1 MTVSPLQYFPNHRL
15 TARPEQIQ
23 ALQTVYENWD
33 KYDYF
38 VLSLPTGV
46 GKSHVA
52 MAIAEAY
59 GNTYLLTS
67 SLQLQDQYLSTSPVV
82 TDIKGQ
88 SNYKCRVN
96 PIFRVDAAPCKG
108 APSLK
113 QVCMN
118 MPRGQGCEYYEQKK
132 SALDSPVMLTNY
144 VFFLFSVHC
153 GILNEKADIPA
164 RSVMIMDE
172 AHTLESNLIAF
183 AEFQLHFDDLYSKYG
198 LGRSCVVG
206 KNDELNIKLIEKFA
220 EELRVEIGELKEK
233 IADEM
238 DSSGAPTDSNKLRQ
252 WAKGVSKKAQEKVA
266 KLNSKLY
273 ILDKILQ
280 PIITY
285 ENHPEAQWIIKS
297 DPENNAI
304 TMTPL
309 KADFLFHSMLRPKAN
324 KFIFMSATI
333 DPDTLCQE
341 IGIARDKI
349 LFVETDTPFPPESS
363 PIIVMPK
370 LKMGYKNLEET
381 KPKIM
386 PMINEILELH
396 SNEKGIIH
404 CGNYKIADFIFNA
417 SSKHHRRFVYRDMYG
432 SANRKHNIE
441 LVNIHTSGNNTVLL
455 SPSMQEGVDLYDELA
470 RFQIIL
476 KMPWT
481 SLEDFRTS
489 VKSEFEPDWY
499 SNLMWNDIM
508 QSSGRATRHAD
519 DYSTTYILD
528 ASFVWFYDKWKH
540 RLPVWFKKRIIF

>member
-15 TARPEQIQ
+15 TARPEQLQ
-23 ALQTVYENWD
+23 ALQLVYDNWD

-52 MAIAEAY
+52 LAIAEAY
-59 GNTYLLTS
+59 GDTYLLTS
-67 SLQLQDQYLSTSPVV
+67 SLQLQNQYISTSPVV

-88 SNYKCRVN
+88 GNYKCRVN
-96 PIFRVDAAPCKG
+96 PLFKVDAAPCKG
-108 APSLK
+108 APNLK
-113 QVCMN
+113 PMCMG
-118 MPRGQGCEYYEQKK
+118 MPRGQGCEYYEQKQL
-132 SALDSPVMLTNY
+132 ALESSVMLTNY

-153 GILNEKADIPA
+153 GILNEKADVPK
-164 RSVMIMDE
+164 RSVMVMDE

-183 AEFQLHFDDLYSKYG
+183 AEFKLDFNDLYSKYG
-198 LGRSCVVG
+198 LGRTCVVNRDDE
-206 KNDELNIKLIEKFA
+206 KNVGLIRDFA
-220 EELRVEIGELKEK
+220 EELRAEIDVLKQK

-238 DSSGAPTDSNKLRQ
+238 DSTGAPTDSHKLRQ
-252 WAKGVSKKAQEKVA
+252 WAQGMSKKAQEKVA

-297 DPENNAI
+297 DIENNSI
-304 TMTPL
+304 IMTPL
-309 KADFLFHSMLRPKAN
+309 KADFLFHSMLKPKAD
-324 KFIFMSATI
+324 KCIFMSATI
-333 DPDTLCQE
+333 EPDTLCQE
-341 IGIARDKI
+341 IGIPRDKI
-349 LFVETDTPFPPESS
+349 LFIETDTPFPPEAS

-417 SSKHHRRFVYRDMYG
+417 SSKHHRRFV
-432 SANRKHNIE
+432 
-441 LVNIHTSGNNTVLL
+441 
-455 SPSMQEGVDLYDELA
+455 
-470 RFQIIL
+470 
-476 KMPWT
+476 
-481 SLEDFRTS
+481 
-489 VKSEFEPDWY
+489 
-499 SNLMWNDIM
+499 
-508 QSSGRATRHAD
+508 
-519 DYSTTYILD
+519 
-528 ASFVWFYDKWKH
+528 
-540 RLPVWFKKRIIF
+540 